1 MVTPWNKILHFF
13 GSLWLLL
20 DSTHAQQ
27 QSQQLLQQEQHPRDS
42 VLPFERHNGRS
53 DETNHGNTR
62 PRGQQQRSLASG
74 DFAEFNQLIQNA
86 VITFP
91 DSSLT
96 QSLMTLEITELQCT
110 GLQLEDLRVSSR
122 TTSSQTVLIDV
133 EVVGLDMDC
142 AARYHYDGLLLNGR
156 GNVTVKSY
164 GNQAVVSASITS
176 SNLNEVAPSILQVE
190 SCTPT
195 ISMNDLQFDDGG
207 LLGVVLDRVEGLL
220 RNIFENSA
228 ERQLCQEL
236 TVVLEETVGQEWL
249 TMVSNTLNDY
259 KTDSEVFV
267 DPLVG
272 ESDLVNRI
280 PPNLPPLLSLQDKQT
295 KFGQWADMT
304 MNQVVAY
311 LNKPVSVFDEVT
323 GGDAQDLQVNVL
335 LRQWIL
341 EKGTRALVLDMS
353 STSFFDGDNDTQ
365 SDNIIYKGQNSL
377 FDTTIRLDKAQLLGL
392 DTLKTFEP
400 LVDIGQYTLENSWIW
415 EYLSFDIDLTIEV
428 QASTAPY
435 SIINGPPGEAPVSV
449 VEQVR
454 VQFGIRELE
463 ALGSVL
469 LAINQSLLE
478 SVRVGSLLQTSQL
491 LPCLL
496 ATIYQMEFST
506 LSVTA
511 STVETPSVNGFVSQ
525 GIDRVVSEALDA
537 AFLLYEQIA
546 LDASPAFFQQWVRD
560 QLNTNLVDKYID
572 VAKTCTVQDQDFG
585 MALVDFRDLLLEP
598 QEALALGATG
608 TSPYGNVISE
618 MIMPGLK
625 EQVLNDQEHINAEL
639 IRPFTKKQSG
649 QEGML
654 SFPSSVLFELL
665 QETETVQ
672 NPSVDRSPSF
682 RSTNSSMP
690 TSPSA
695 ASLWDRLEV
704 RVSNIRILNID
715 TVTAPML
722 LLEPT
727 ESNLLSNRIL
737 LNSSGFMNM
746 GEGQRQGLKLT
757 VRLLLAIDGDNSPLA
772 MSNEMD
778 LSLVVPSASVA
789 FDILANLQEQALI
802 DFPLNDVTNV
812 HCWLA
817 ALASGRGEDILSSAS
832 MSNVQLNLLRQQSGD
847 STNGQVDNQATS
859 NLALKSFILSIS
871 SFTMEA
877 ACIACSSPGAPF
889 LSEVIDTLEQA
900 GMSEVFTN
908 RIEQILEATLWEY
921 WNAFEIYPLL
931 RDAPR
936 FCPSSL
942 EYEPNA
948 TANDYAWPSL
958 PNVSATGVETAVA
971 LGLLSM
977 YVSLMVVAK
986 NHLVLPPTQS
996 IENDKDETLG
1006 NIFDLNGGRPVAGN
1020 DYVVI
1025 LDFTDLSKTFG
1036 GWGQVVF
1043 EEFRRYLNGA
1053 TPVPIDLDLSRT
1065 LGKHEELGINELLR
1079 THLLNEEGAFDI
1091 EFEDT
1096 GIQGSGF
1103 NIALTSC
1110 QIFGLDSIT
1119 NIDALHVAGPN
1130 MLVSELLVDRVELVL
1145 DVNITVSGEQSRQM
1159 KLSNTIKDI
1168 YIQANI
1174 TLAMDLN
1181 SLGKIPLGSVLERR
1195 NILNCAMTGVQKLEI
1210 SKLQVV
1216 TGIIETPRVD
1226 KYFES
1231 EVQDSFSRL
1240 VESLFDEYRSDLIS
1254 SIPII
1259 FETTVRHVLNT
1270 QLPSTM
1276 RRLAGKCVPPAL
1288 DESSR
1293 KGFVDFRDLF
1303 LSEATSSLLGGRGDS
1318 PYGNLFRTVY
1328 WVLKDKVLTNSQSL
1342 NTLLGQWSESTSNTS
1357 GTLMLPGNTVNTK
1370 SSLSLAGL
1378 QADLGFKLSD
1388 VSILNLNTVGD
1399 PLELALPIKDEA
1411 YILNNTVSLGVGS
1424 DPLQLVA
1431 RVFVSLTDSG
1441 RLRVFLRICEPLHPS
1456 YLTLNLFTLSQTK

>member
-1 MVTPWNKILHFF
+1 MAIPWKKILHFC
-13 GSLWLLL
+13 GSFWLLL
-20 DSTHAQQ
+20 DSNHAQQ
-27 QSQQLLQQEQHPRDS
+27 QSQQQQQQEQHPQHS
-42 VLPFERHNGRS
+42 VLPFEQHNGHY
-53 DETNHGNTR
+53 DEKNHGITR
-62 PRGQQQRSLASG
+62 PCRHQRSLASG
-74 DFAEFNQLIQNA
+74 DFEEFNQLIQNA
-86 VITFP
+86 VIAFP
-91 DSSLT
+91 DASLT
-96 QSLMTLEITELQCT
+96 QNLMTLDITELECT

-142 AARYHYDGLLLNGR
+142 AARYHYDGLVLNGR
-156 GNVTVKSY
+156 GNVAVKSY

-176 SNLNEVAPSILQVE
+176 SNLNEVAPSTLRVE

-195 ISMNDLQFDDGG
+195 ISINELQFDDGG
-207 LLGVVLDRVEGLL
+207 LLGVVFDRVEGLL
-220 RNIFENSA
+220 GNIFESSA

-236 TVVLEETVGQEWL
+236 TVVLEEMVGQEWL

-259 KTDSEVFV
+259 KADSEVFV

-295 KFGQWADMT
+295 KFGQWAEMT
-304 MNQVVAY
+304 LNQVVAY
-311 LNKPVSVFDEVT
+311 LNKPVSVLDEVT
-323 GGDAQDLQVNVL
+323 GGVAQDLQINVL

-341 EKGTRALVLDMS
+341 EEGTRALVLDMS
-353 STSFFDGDNDTQ
+353 TMSFFDGDNDTY

-377 FDTTIRLDKAQLLGL
+377 FDTTVRLSKAQLFGL

-400 LVDIGQYTLENSWIW
+400 LLDIGQYTLENSWIW

-428 QASTAPY
+428 QASTAPD

-454 VQFGIRELE
+454 VHFGIRELE

-478 SVRVGSLLQTSQL
+478 SVRLGSLLQTSQL

-506 LSVTA
+506 LSVSA
-511 STVETPSVNGFVSQ
+511 STVETPNVNGFVSQ

-537 AFLLYEQIA
+537 AFLLYEPIA

-572 VAKTCTVQDQDFG
+572 VAKMCTVQDQDFG
-585 MALVDFRDLLLEP
+585 MALVDFRDLLLQP

-608 TSPYGNVISE
+608 TSPYGNVVSE

-625 EQVLNDQEHINAEL
+625 EHVLNDQERINAEL

-672 NPSVDRSPSF
+672 NPNVDRSSSF

-690 TSPSA
+690 YSSSA

-715 TVTAPML
+715 TVTAPL
-722 LLEPT
+722 SLLEPT
-727 ESNLLSNRIL
+727 ESNLLSNRIQL
-737 LNSSGFMNM
+737 DSSGSMSL
-746 GEGQRQGLKLT
+746 GQGQGLKLT

-778 LSLVVPSASVA
+778 LSLIVPSASVA
-789 FDILANLQEQALI
+789 FDILANLQDRALI

-812 HCWLA
+812 QCWMA
-817 ALASGRGEDILSSAS
+817 ALASGRGEDVLSGAS
-832 MSNVQLNLLRQQSGD
+832 MSNAQVNPLGQQSGD
-847 STNGQVDNQATS
+847 STNGVDNQAPS
-859 NLALKSFILSIS
+859 NLALTSFILSIS
-871 SFTMEA
+871 SFSMKV
-877 ACIACSSPGAPF
+877 ACIECSSPGAPF
-889 LSEVIDTLEQA
+889 VSEVIDTLEQA
-900 GMSEVFTN
+900 GLSDVFTP
-908 RIEQILEATLWEY
+908 RIEQLLEEMLWEY
-921 WNAFEIYPLL
+921 SDTFEIDQLL

-936 FCPSSL
+936 FCPSNP
-942 EYEPNA
+942 EYEPTA
-948 TANDYAWPSL
+948 TAIDYAWPSL
-958 PNVSATGVETAVA
+958 PNVPATGVETAVA

-977 YVSLMVVAK
+977 YMSLMVVAK
-986 NHLVLPPTQS
+986 NHLMLPVTQP
-996 IENDKDETLG
+996 IEYDEEETLG
-1006 NIFDLNGGRPVAGN
+1006 NVFDLNGGKQIAAHDDP
-1020 DYVVI
+1020 VI

-1036 GWGQVVF
+1036 GLGPLVF
-1043 EEFRRYLNGA
+1043 DEFRRYLNGA
-1053 TPVPIDLDLSRT
+1053 IPISVGLDLTKR
-1065 LGKHEELGINELLR
+1065 LGKQEELGINELIR
-1079 THLLNEEGAFDI
+1079 THLLNKEGAFDI

-1103 NIALTSC
+1103 KISLTRC

-1119 NIDALHVAGPN
+1119 NIDALHVAGPT
-1130 MLVSELLVDRVELVL
+1130 MLVNELHMDRVELVL

-1159 KLSNTIKDI
+1159 KLSYTLQDI
-1168 YIQANI
+1168 YIQANVM
-1174 TLAMDLN
+1174 LAMDLN
-1181 SLGKIPLGSVLERR
+1181 SLGKIHLGSVLERKS
-1195 NILNCAMTGVQKLEI
+1195 ILNCAMTGVQNLEI
-1210 SKLQVV
+1210 SKLQIVA
-1216 TGIIETPRVD
+1216 GIIETPRVD
-1226 KYFES
+1226 QFFES

-1240 VESLFDEYRSDLIS
+1240 VESIFDEYRSDLIS
-1254 SIPII
+1254 AIPII
-1259 FETTVRHVLNT
+1259 FDTTVRDVLNT
-1270 QLPSTM
+1270 QLPSTW
-1276 RRLAGKCVPPAL
+1276 RSLAAKCVPPVL
-1288 DESSR
+1288 NESSQ

-1303 LSEATSSLLGGRGDS
+1303 LSEEASSLLGGRGDS
-1318 PYGNLFRTVY
+1318 PYGNLFRTLY
-1328 WVLKDKVLTNSQSL
+1328 WVVKDKVLTNSQSL
-1342 NTLLGQWSESTSNTS
+1342 NSLLGQWTESTSNAS
-1357 GTLMLPGNTVNTK
+1357 GSLKLPGNTVNAK

-1388 VSILNLNTVGD
+1388 VSIQNLNTVGE
-1399 PLELALPIKDEA
+1399 PLELALPLKDEA
-1411 YILNNTVSLGVGS
+1411 YILNNTVSLGVGT
-1424 DPLQLVA
+1424 DPLQLAA
-1431 RVFVSLTDSG
+1431 RVFLSLTDGG
-1441 RLRVFLRICEPLHPS
+1441 RLHVLLYICEPLYPS
-1456 YLTLNLFTLSQTK
+1456 YLTLHLFTFSQTK